1 MRKLNTIPNIW
12 IVVILIAATGLAA
25 GFYVQLK
32 GEHQLNSP
40 VFSVQAD
47 DDEDED
53 DEAFTDS
60 FMIETCEFSPV
71 GSNPYFVLEPGYQ
84 LVLEGEDDGEQV
96 RLVITVLNETKVV
109 DGVETRVVEE
119 RESQDGK
126 LVEVSRNYFAI
137 CTRTNSVFYFG
148 EDVDLYR
155 NGRIVGHDG
164 SWQAGVDDA
173 RPGIIMPG
181 TVLLGARYYQEIAP
195 EVALDRAEIESL
207 TGTLRTPAGEF
218 TNVLETEETTP
229 LEPDAEEFKFY
240 APGIG
245 LIKDGPLELVSVTR

>member
-1 MRKLNTIPNIW
+1 
-12 IVVILIAATGLAA
+12 
-25 GFYVQLK
+25 
-32 GEHQLNSP
+32 
-40 VFSVQAD
+40 
-47 DDEDED
+47 
-53 DEAFTDS
+53 
-60 FMIETCEFSPV
+60 
-71 GSNPYFVLEPGYQ
+71 
-84 LVLEGEDDGEQV
+84 LEGEDDGEQV

-245 LIKDGPLELVSVTR
+245 LIKDGPLELVSFTR